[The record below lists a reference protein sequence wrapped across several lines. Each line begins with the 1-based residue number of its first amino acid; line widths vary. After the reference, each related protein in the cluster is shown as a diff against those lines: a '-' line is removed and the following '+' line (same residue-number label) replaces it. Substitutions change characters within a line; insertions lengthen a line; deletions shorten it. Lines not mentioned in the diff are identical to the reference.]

1 MNEFL
6 KKIEEFLAKSGM
18 SATNLGIKAINSPT
32 FVFDIRNGR
41 QCLDSTKER
50 VLDFINNYKQEE

>member
-6 KKIEEFLAKSGM
+6 KKIEDFLARTGM
-18 SATNLGIKAINSPT
+18 SATTLGIKAMNNPT

-50 VLDFINNYKQEE
+50 VLDFINNYKTEE